1 MSLSKCSWLV
11 HFTDRSERF
20 FSLLTSKSL
29 DKPWCDAEAFTLTY
43 LDIQL
48 KWSLDYYAL
57 NTDSDPEHTDADNG
71 NSNRD
76 ENPEPHDSDG
86 EHYAEIEI
94 ALAHALQNNKNQV
107 TNDSSP
113 GASCGFPEDVDAGPI
128 GNFIRILRTKPDI
141 LIRHLANTIPTLR
154 RTVLRISFADLGEK
168 SSIFDLSTLDG
179 KVSVTPSTKD
189 LDTVIEE
196 ERMGDFGR
204 RFDRAMLH

>member
-1 MSLSKCSWLV
+1 MLRPL
-11 HFTDRSERF
+11 
-20 FSLLTSKSL
+20 
-29 DKPWCDAEAFTLTY
+29 PLTY

-48 KWSLDYYAL
+48 KWSIDYYAL
-57 NTDSDPEHTDADNG
+57 NTDSDPEHTDADDG

-86 EHYAEIEI
+86 EHYSEIEI
-94 ALAHALQNNKNQV
+94 ALAHVLQNNENQA

-113 GASCGFPEDVDAGPI
+113 GVSCGFPDDVDAGPI
-128 GNFIRILRTKPDI
+128 GNLIRILRTKPDI

-168 SSIFDLSTLDG
+168 SFIFDLSTLDG

-189 LDTVIEE
+189 LDTVIWE